1 MSDFVTELR
10 REVLTAHA
18 QHHVSAA
25 RTRRRRRR
33 PVLAG
38 AVALAALCIA
48 AVVLVR
54 SMPQPEQTAEPR
66 VVKVLLIGGNPA
78 DGIFAYRSLWVADY
92 ARSQVVRI
100 DPSRRRVIAR
110 IPLRHSAEDLAVGEG
125 SVWVRGET
133 GDGVTGISR
142 IDPAANRVAAD
153 FEARYGG
160 GLAVAAGLLWSPR
173 RNDPTHSLD
182 QLSPA
187 TGRLVRETALQQ
199 VVGIAAAGGQVWTV
213 GGSGMVARTD
223 ARTGEIKHRWPA
235 LVPGIAPYG
244 DATEAL
250 VADRRGVWLADAD
263 AGRLLRLEGDKITR
277 SLRIREPPAIGDT
290 TPILAAAGDDLWL
303 VTRDDPRGS
312 SMDRLDAD
320 TGKVTATVDLGKHY
334 PRALVPSRAGLWVVA
349 GDGTVVLVAG

>member
-10 REVLTAHA
+10 REVVTAHA
-18 QHHVSAA
+18 QHRVSAA

-33 PVLAG
+33 PILAG
-38 AVALAALCIA
+38 AIALAALLVA
-48 AVVLVR
+48 AVLVVR

-78 DGIFAYRSLWVADY
+78 DGVFAYRSLWVADY
-92 ARSQVVRI
+92 ERSQVVRI

-142 IDPAANRVAAD
+142 IDPAASRVVAD
-153 FEARYGG
+153 HPAPYGG
-160 GLAVAAGLLWSPR
+160 GLALTPGSLWVPR
-173 RNDPTHSLD
+173 RNDPGHSLD
-182 QLSPA
+182 QLSPS
-187 TGRLVRETALQQ
+187 TGRRVRRIALASIF
-199 VVGIAAAGGQVWTV
+199 GIDAAGGQVWTV

-223 ARTGEIKHRWPA
+223 ARSGQIQHRWPR
-235 LVPGIAPYG
+235 LVPNIAPYG

-250 VADRRGVWLADAD
+250 VADRRGLWLADAD
-263 AGRLLRLEGDKITR
+263 KGRLLRLEGDKVTR
-277 SLRIREPPAIGDT
+277 SLRIGEPLVVGDT
-290 TPILAAAGDDLWL
+290 TPVLAAAGDSLWL
-303 VTRDDPRGS
+303 VTSDEPSGS
-312 SMDRLDAD
+312 SIDRLDAD